1 MAVLPEVF
9 DGEPVFVVW
18 VVVAWP
24 ERDEP
29 PVAPDFAPGFCGPPL
44 PCFAI
49 ETLASSPQDDLAPPL
64 WAIRVP
70 DVSPGPSSIPFAER
84 RDCAVFLGERRGDG
98 CSDGSRGDAGGTLD
112 GRGRRACGSVEVGS
126 GTVVTRTPQV
136 GGFERLEVGAAF
148 VVTVTLGD
156 APAVVVRA
164 DDNFADRLDVGVT
177 DGTLH
182 IGLTEGTEAA
192 QATLEAD
199 VTAVSLSEIGAS
211 GDASIHLADELSGD
225 LLVTMSG
232 ASHLDAPVALDH
244 GTLELSGASVATLTG
259 SARDLSA
266 SGSGASRLALQ
277 GLSVGSLDV
286 SLSGRARPRSP
297 PRTSSPTTCPACR
310 PSSTQGRRRSP
321 TSRSPEGRR

>member
-1 MAVLPEVF
+1 MGART
-9 DGEPVFVVW
+9 G
-18 VVVAWP
+18 VAATL
-24 ERDEP
+24 
-29 PVAPDFAPGFCGPPL
+29 VALSTA
-44 PCFAI
+44 A
-49 ETLASSPQDDLAPPL
+49 
-64 WAIRVP
+64 
-70 DVSPGPSSIPFAER
+70 
-84 RDCAVFLGERRGDG
+84 
-98 CSDGSRGDAGGTLD
+98 AGV
-112 GRGRRACGSVEVGS
+112 ACGSVEVGS

-136 GGFERLEVGAAF
+136 GDFERLEVGAAF

-286 SLSGRARPRSP
+286 SLSGASSAQV
-297 PRTSSPTTCPACR
+297 TAEDELSYDLSGASSLQYAGSPTITHQSVTGG
-310 PSSTQGRRRSP
+310 SSVNGTG
-321 TSRSPEGRR
+321 G